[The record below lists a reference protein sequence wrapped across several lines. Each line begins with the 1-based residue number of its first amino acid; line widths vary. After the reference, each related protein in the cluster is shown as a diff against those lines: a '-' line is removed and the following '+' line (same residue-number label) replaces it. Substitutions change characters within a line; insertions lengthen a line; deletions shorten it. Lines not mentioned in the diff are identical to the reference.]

1 MVWITRTDKPLSD
14 PTGLSSK
21 EAVSTVLDTRVIPS
35 GVPLRFHRTHR
46 WTIQHCFARPLRCFR
61 LRCGSECVFG
71 HESCRSWCVFEVEQ

>member
-35 GVPLRFHRTHR
+35 GIPLLFHRTHR
-46 WTIQHCFARPLRCFR
+46 WTLQHCFARLVWYSR
-61 LRCGSECVFG
+61 LRCGPAG
-71 HESCRSWCVFEVEQ
+71 